1 MKKNTI
7 VKDKHKAGVGQARL
21 CVGRAALL
29 TGASTLAMATLS
41 TPTLAQDDPAAEEDV
56 IVVTG
61 IRGSLGRAADIK
73 RNASGVVDAISAED
87 IGKFPDTNL
96 AESLQRITGV
106 SIDRINGEGSQVTV
120 RGFGSEYNL
129 ITLNGRQMPTA
140 NVPTIG
146 VANDLEFDAGN
157 TRAFDFSNLA
167 SEGVTGLQ
175 VYKSGRADAPTGGIG
190 ATVNV
195 STLRPLDRPGTQL
208 TIGAKALHDT
218 TVVNGDEIT
227 PEVSGLA
234 SWSDDSE
241 RFGVAVFGSWQ
252 KRDSA
257 SVGATSNAYNV
268 RTARE
273 VPGSSVGGFLTD
285 PSLVRP
291 GATINNAP
299 ADDDTLIQFPN
310 DSRYIFDEN
319 KRERLN
325 GFATV
330 QFRPIETLTFT
341 ADALYAQNEQST
353 EHTEQTNWFN
363 RPFDE
368 VTFSGGLVPLTEY
381 LFEDVGGAADNA
393 NPATQSVKDIGS
405 EQIFRSSKETL
416 TSFGANIEWEASD
429 RLLVTLDGH
438 TARAWSGPNSPN
450 GTTSTRIS
458 IGAPVIASHSLD
470 MSSGFPVQQFTVND
484 CSRQNAPGSEFPGTN
499 CNGALD
505 VGDYGTQ
512 VARTNRQIQA
522 NTIDSVHLD
531 FKYDI
536 DDGFYARIG
545 GSYIESNVRTETLNT
560 QQQLGDWGINN
571 PGDVAQFA
579 PGMVEMFCLSCE
591 FNDFTPGN
599 AEAVPYIPEGNAI
612 DLYNVLSSA
621 YAARGNAVSV
631 STDNKDQLEE
641 IVKSI
646 YGEVGWKGDIA
657 DGMPAGVTFGVRFED
672 TIVNATTFQTVP
684 QAIVWLSDND
694 FRTELSNEQLV
705 VPGRGHY
712 DNLLPSADIWVEF
725 LPDLVARASFSKTLA
740 RPRFGDLFARATA
753 NQPGG
758 SIAFGSEATG
768 TAGNTNL
775 NPLVSENF
783 DISLEWYPT
792 ETSYFSVGF
801 FDKRV
806 KDFTG
811 TGVAPQSLFGLRDP
825 TSGAPG
831 TRSGDAAA
839 LLTELGLTQSDVTLF
854 TATALVDQFGV
865 DDARTMLQANQVGSD
880 LTQGFVDS
888 TLASYDVVANEDDPL
903 FQFATQVPVNKNGNI
918 HGIEIAAQ
926 HFFGESGFGFAANYT
941 MVDGDV
947 TAALDSDP
955 TADQFAL
962 LGLSDSANATLIY
975 EKYGL
980 SARLA
985 FNWRDEFLS
994 AVNENGNN
1002 RNSLFVDAYKQLDMS
1017 VTYDVTENIQVSFE
1031 GINLT
1036 GENLRTRSRNE
1047 KAFVSIQEL
1056 GPRFLLGARYRF

>member
-1 MKKNTI
+1 MKLT
-7 VKDKHKAGVGQARL
+7 KATSLLQSCSRT
-21 CVGRAALL
+21 ALL
-29 TGASTLAMATLS
+29 ATASAGLISAVQPAY
-41 TPTLAQDDPAAEEDV
+41 AQDDVSEDDV
-56 IVVTG
+56 IIVTG

-96 AESLQRITGV
+96 AESLQRISGV

-129 ITLNGRQMPTA
+129 VTLNGRQMPTA
-140 NVPTIG
+140 NIPTIG
-146 VANDLEFDAGN
+146 VANDLEFDSGN
-157 TRAFDFSNLA
+157 TRTFDFSNLA

-195 STLRPLDRPGTQL
+195 STVRPLDRPGL
-208 TIGAKALHDT
+208 NFTIGAKALHDT
-218 TVVNGDEIT
+218 TVVNGDDFT

-234 SWSDDSE
+234 SWSDDNE
-241 RFGVAVFGSWQ
+241 RFGVALFGSWQ

-257 SVGATSNAYNV
+257 AVGATGNTYNV
-268 RTARE
+268 RTAE
-273 VPGSSVGGFLTD
+273 NFLND
-285 PSLVRP
+285 ASLVRP

-299 ADDDTLIQFPN
+299 SDPDTYIQFPN
-310 DSRYIFDEN
+310 DSRYVFDEN
-319 KRERLN
+319 SRERLN
-325 GFATV
+325 GFATI
-330 QFRPIETLTFT
+330 QFRPIDTLTFT
-341 ADALYAQNEQST
+341 ADAFYAQNEQSQK
-353 EHTEQTNWFN
+353 HTEQTNWFN

-368 VTFSGGLVPLTEY
+368 VTFSGGTVPLTEY
-381 LFEDVGGAADNA
+381 LFEDIGGTADNA
-393 NPATQSVKDIGS
+393 DLFTQSVKDIGS
-405 EQIFRSSKETL
+405 EQIYRSSKETL

-429 RLLVTLDGH
+429 QLTVTLDGH
-438 TARAWSGPNSPN
+438 SGRAWSGPNARN
-450 GTTSTRIS
+450 GTTATRIS
-458 IGAPVIASHSLD
+458 IGAPVIANHSLD
-470 MSSGFPVQQFTVND
+470 TSSGFPVQQFTVND

-499 CNGALD
+499 CNDMLD

-512 VARTNRQIQA
+512 VGRTNRQIQS
-522 NTIDSVHLD
+522 NTVNAAHLD

-545 GSYIESNVRTETLNT
+545 GTYTESDARTKTLNT

-591 FNDFTPGN
+591 FNDFEPGN
-599 AEAVPYIPEGNAI
+599 AAAVPFIPEGNAV
-612 DLYNVLSSA
+612 DLYDMLSSA
-621 YAARGNAVSV
+621 YADRGNAVSV
-631 STDNKDQLEE
+631 TSDNVDELEE
-641 IVKSI
+641 IVKAV
-646 YGEVGWKGDIA
+646 YGEVGWKGEIA
-657 DGMPAGVTFGVRFED
+657 NNMPAGVTFGVRYED
-672 TIVNATTFQTVP
+672 TTVKATTLQTVP

-694 FRTELSNEQLV
+694 FQTVLSNEQLV
-705 VPGRGHY
+705 VTDRGNY

-725 LPDLVARASFSKTLA
+725 LPDVIARASFSKTLA

-753 NQPGG
+753 NTPPG

-768 TAGNTNL
+768 SSGNTDL

-783 DISLEWYPT
+783 DVSLEWYPT
-792 ETSYFSVGF
+792 ESSYFSIGF

-806 KDFTG
+806 RDFTG
-811 TGVAPQSLFGLRDP
+811 TGVAPQPLFGLRDP
-825 TSGAPG
+825 TSGEPG
-831 TRSGDAAA
+831 TRSGDA
-839 LLTELGLTQSDVTLF
+839 LDLINELGLTQSDVTLF

-865 DDARTMLQANQVGSD
+865 ADARTMLMANQTGSD

-888 TLASYDVVANEDDPL
+888 TLAAYDVTANGDDPL
-903 FQFATQVPVNKNGNI
+903 FEFASQVPVNENGKI
-918 HGIEIAAQ
+918 HGIEVAAQ

-947 TAALDSDP
+947 SAALDSDP
-955 TADQFAL
+955 AVDQFAL

-985 FNWRDEFLS
+985 FNWRDKFLTD
-994 AVNENGNN
+994 VNEDGSN
-1002 RNSLFVDAYKQLDMS
+1002 RNPLFIDSYKQLDLS
-1017 VTYDVTENIQVSFE
+1017 VTYDVTENVQVSFE

-1036 GENLRTRSRNE
+1036 GENLRTYSRNE
-1047 KAFVSIQEL
+1047 KAFVSVQEL